1 MEDLGFLS
9 RLWMAFV
16 LPFKVLFDGAFAA
29 AVARVQSSPAL
40 PSAPKPPEASGDETT
55 DDAADTAKGE
65 DEAKHDA
72 QAEAASPE
80 VEPEVE
86 PTAAL
91 QLLSILQ
98 REGRFIDFVQ
108 EDMSGFGDAEIGAAA
123 RVVQE
128 GCKRALA
135 EYVEVLAIR
144 GEAEGDAV
152 TLEEGYDA
160 QATRITGN
168 VAAKPPYKG
177 VLAHHGWRVTRI
189 ALPRLAESHDAHIV
203 APAEVEVGA

>member
-1 MEDLGFLS
+1 VEIAVENLGFGS

-29 AVARVQSSPAL
+29 AVARLESSPAL
-40 PSAPKPPEASGDETT
+40 LSAPSEPK
-55 DDAADTAKGE
+55 
-65 DEAKHDA
+65 
-72 QAEAASPE
+72 AASAETAPAKQGE
-80 VEPEVE
+80 GAKSDAETKAPPVEPDVDT
-86 PTAAL
+86 TAAL

-128 GCKRALA
+128 GCKRALS
-135 EYVEVLAIR
+135 EYVDVSAVR
-144 GEAEGDAV
+144 GEAEGAKV
-152 TLEEGYDA
+152 TLEVGYDA
-160 QATRITGN
+160 HATRVTGN
-168 VAAKPPYKG
+168 VTGKPPYAG

-189 ALPRLAESHDAHIV
+189 VLPRLSESHDPRV
-203 APAEVEVGA
+203 LAPAEVEVGA